1 MTLTPMDL
9 IGQFILCK
17 TTDAIPEGWNIR
29 QHGEWHLG
37 SHPTLPVT
45 DILAADSSK
54 IGWLIGWTISPD
66 GVMVKQTCSF
76 NVRPDDANTSEQFE
90 SALYD
95 HGGRWAAVFLA
106 PTLHR
111 LYLDACGSLAAVF
124 SPRHEMV
131 ASTPTLVP
139 YSKGCDD
146 DHELAKTVMI
156 SGQDCGYPF
165 GLTPRRHVERL
176 LPNHFLD
183 LETWK
188 SVRHW
193 PTGEF
198 AEIHD
203 TESAVS
209 EFAALLKK
217 QIGAVARL
225 GSFYLPLTSGRDS
238 RVLLSCSREVL
249 RNCTLFTVANP
260 TRGAKIDCL
269 IAKKMSRR
277 FWLNHKILHF
287 ERNSKEEQN
296 LFLYRTGRCVNGL
309 SIHSARIF
317 QQMDPQ
323 WPILA
328 GIAGEL
334 GRSYHWR
341 PGDAKSS
348 KISAE
353 DLLHRLIRLLRGVS
367 GSRIQAR
374 AQEWL
379 EALPLQNALTVWGV
393 LYNEQYNGCWVGP
406 KEYGYTHNAFCL
418 WPFNHRRLIEIM
430 LSLPADYRQDLRF
443 EPDVIE
449 SQWPELLQF
458 PFNWPMGW
466 RKGVFFIAR
475 RAQLVW
481 KRLSRY
487 ILSPAPINGSGGR

>member
-17 TTDAIPEGWNIR
+17 SRDAIPEEWNIR

-45 DILAADSSK
+45 DILAADSSR
-54 IGWLIGWTISPD
+54 IGWLLGWAISPD

-76 NVRPDDANTSEQFE
+76 NVRPDNANISEQIE

-106 PTLHR
+106 PALHR

-124 SPRHEMV
+124 SPRHEIV

-183 LETWK
+183 LETWE

-198 AEIHD
+198 AEIHN

-209 EFAALLKK
+209 EFAALLKN
-217 QIGAVARL
+217 QIAAVARL
-225 GSFYLPLTSGRDS
+225 SPFYLPLTGGRDS
-238 RVLLSCSREVL
+238 RVLLACSKEALQSC
-249 RNCTLFTVANP
+249 NLFTVEMP
-260 TRGAKIDCL
+260 TDAAKLDCQ
-269 IAKKMSRR
+269 IVKKMSRR
-277 FWLNHKILHF
+277 LGLGHRVLSF
-287 ERNSKEEQN
+287 ERATHDELDVFS
-296 LFLYRTGRCVNGL
+296 YRTGRCVDGL
-309 SIHSARIF
+309 ALNYAHVF
-317 QQMDPQ
+317 QQLDTKLPMF
-323 WPILA
+323 WGA
-328 GIAGEL
+328 AGEM

-341 PGDAKSS
+341 RGDTNSS
-348 KISAE
+348 LISAE
-353 DLLHRLIRLLRGVS
+353 DLLQRLVRLLPGVS
-367 GSRIQAR
+367 GSRIRTR

-379 EALPLQNALTVWGV
+379 EALPLRNALSVWGL

-406 KEYGYTHNAFCL
+406 KEYGYTHNRFRM
-418 WPFNHRRLIEIM
+418 WPFCHRRSIEIM

-443 EPDVIE
+443 EPDVIK

-466 RKGVFFIAR
+466 RKGIFFIAR

-481 KRLSRY
+481 KRLSRH
-487 ILSPAPINGSGGR
+487 LQQTGAEPGEKAL